1 MSHTSLRPAERVVVE
16 MADVPSGRRLRWLA
30 QRCAGQ
36 PALLAEVQALV
47 DQLETSDGM
56 TLPPAPSTVSNRMLA
71 PGTHVDDFVIL
82 GLLGAG
88 TSGVAY
94 IARQEMLGR
103 EVALKVLRTGTTAA
117 AQKRFE
123 LEAEVLGRLDHPGVA
138 RVYASRAAHGDRP
151 AYIAMELVEG
161 DPVTDYVTAQSLTT
175 GGCLE
180 LVARISDAVHHAHQR
195 GVIHRD
201 LKPGNILV
209 TSDGHPKVLD
219 FGVARLLHATRGG
232 DHETQMGQIVGT
244 LPYMSPEQLAGDPR
258 DLDIRTDVYSLGV
271 LLYHLLSG
279 ALPFDFEEMSLAD
292 AARAI
297 CQREPV
303 RLGVRCPDL
312 PPDVDIVV
320 GCAMARVRDRRY
332 ESAAALAADLRR
344 AGSGVPIAAHRDSAL
359 ITLLNR
365 LRRSRL
371 VATAAAVGLI
381 GVAGLAGY
389 AIVQRTEARESA
401 AALEAELA
409 RSTVERGRLLGR
421 MGNLPVAEQMLWQQA
436 LSDGGAPASRWALR
450 ELYARYTSIWDVQV
464 HSQEATTVRFSP
476 DDRLAVS
483 AGRDGLVQL
492 LRVRD
497 GARLRHWTNHAP
509 SRVVA
514 ASFLPD
520 GARVY
525 SVDDAGGIALHTI
538 EADAPT
544 HAWTLAGATIGDAA
558 LLSPERLVLAVSRTN
573 DGNTLAEIVVLS
585 LADGSTRTLWSAPPG
600 VNVTSVAVSPEGAS
614 VGAGTGEGTL
624 VVVDVSTGQLRWSAS
639 GHEGPVSHVA
649 WSPDGRWLASGS
661 IDRTVRLWDA
671 PTGQLRRTMS
681 AGNGSARSVAF
692 SSDSRQIASAGWWRV
707 EIWDVE
713 TGTLLRDE
721 IGASQ
726 GWYDARFSSAGDRLL
741 IASAQGGIRLW
752 DLAPPVTLH
761 DATPSAPLAAAL
773 DTDRMGL
780 HPVIGRADGRL
791 DVLHAGG
798 PPHVARHGA
807 SLVQVAVDA
816 AGQLFA
822 SAGVDPL
829 LRVWRHDSNGAVP
842 LLTFE
847 EGNAASVAMSTDGG
861 LVAVGEVS
869 GRLTVIRT
877 ADGQRLYSVPGD
889 GADLLSVRFDA
900 SASRLFAGYR
910 DRHIVVR
917 DATDGH
923 VLRML
928 ETSSAPFVLAYH
940 EPTERLA
947 AGTWAGAIDI
957 FDTTT
962 GQRLSSL
969 TGHARLVTDLDF
981 LDDDVLVS
989 TGRDGTVRAW
999 SLSSP
1004 SELALL
1010 RQRDI
1015 GGEGVR
1021 AVDEGQRLAVLFE
1034 DGHAELLDLTRL
1046 DARIAG
1052 HREAQLQPRPAS
1064 Q

>member
-1 MSHTSLRPAERVVVE
+1 MSHTSLRPAERVLIE
-16 MADVPSGRRLRWLA
+16 MADVPSNQRLRWLA
-30 QRCAGQ
+30 RRCEGN
-36 PALLAEVQALV
+36 PALLAEVQGLV
-47 DQLETSDGM
+47 DQFETPDGV
-56 TLPPAPSTVSNRMLA
+56 PEPASTAAWSRMLA
-71 PGTHVDDFVIL
+71 PGTRVDDFTIL

-103 EVALKVLRTGTTAA
+103 EVALKVLRAGTSAG

-123 LEAEVLGRLDHPGVA
+123 LEAEVLARLDHPGIA
-138 RVYASRAAHGDRP
+138 RVYASRGARGDCP
-151 AYIAMELVEG
+151 PYIAMELVEG
-161 DPVTDYVTAQSLTT
+161 EPVTDFVAAQSLTT
-175 GGCLE
+175 PACLE
-180 LVARISDAVHHAHQR
+180 LVARIADAVHHAHQR

-219 FGVARLLHATRGG
+219 FGVARLLHAVGG
-232 DHETQMGQIVGT
+232 DAHETQIGQMVGT
-244 LPYMSPEQLAGDPR
+244 LPYMSPEQLAGDPG

-279 ALPFDFEEMSLAD
+279 VLPFDFVEMSLAD

-297 CQREPV
+297 CERDPV
-303 RLGVRCPDL
+303 RLTTRCPSL
-312 PPDVDIVV
+312 PADVGVV
-320 GCAMARVRDRRY
+320 VACAMARARERRY

-344 AGSGVPIAAHRDSAL
+344 AAAGVPIAAHRDSAL
-359 ITLLNR
+359 VTLLHR

-389 AIVQRTEARESA
+389 AMIQRTEAREA
-401 AALEAELA
+401 AEALESELA
-409 RSTVERGRLLGR
+409 RSTVERARLLGR
-421 MGNLPVAEQMLWQQA
+421 MGNLPVAEQMLWQQTLA
-436 LSDGGAPASRWALR
+436 EGDVPSRRWALR
-450 ELYARYTSIWDVQV
+450 ELYARYTSMWDVQV
-464 HSQEATTVRFSP
+464 HSQEADVVRFSP

-483 AGRDGLVQL
+483 GGRDGRVQL

-497 GARLRHWTNHAP
+497 GAPLRHWTSHAP
-509 SRVVA
+509 ARVVGA
-514 ASFLPD
+514 GFLPD
-520 GARVY
+520 GLKVY
-525 SVDDAGGIALHTI
+525 SVDAAGGVALHAVD
-538 EADAPT
+538 ADAP
-544 HAWTLAGATIGDAA
+544 AQRWTLSGTTVRDAA
-558 LLSPERLVLAVSRTN
+558 LLRPATLVLTAAHPDDPAASGEVVAMSLV
-573 DGNTLAEIVVLS
+573 DGA
-585 LADGSTRTLWSAPPG
+585 TRTLWAAPAG
-600 VNVTSVAVSPEGAS
+600 VDVDSVAVSPDGTAIA
-614 VGAGTGEGTL
+614 AGTDEGML
-624 VVVDVSTGQLRWSAS
+624 VVTDVATGRVRWSAS
-639 GHEGPVSHVA
+639 GHDGPVSRVA
-649 WSPDGRWLASGS
+649 WSPDGCWLATGS
-661 IDRTVRLWDA
+661 SDRTVRLWDQA
-671 PTGQLRRTMS
+671 RGRMVRTMT
-681 AGNGSARSVAF
+681 AGNGSVRSVAF

-713 TGTLLRDE
+713 TGSLLRDE

-741 IASAQGGIRLW
+741 IASAQGSVRLW
-752 DLAPPVTLH
+752 DLNPPVNLLP
-761 DATPSAPLAAAL
+761 AAPSAPLATTL
-773 DTDRMGL
+773 DTDRVGL

-798 PPHVARHGA
+798 APHVARHGVRLA
-807 SLVQVAVDA
+807 QVAVDA

-822 SAGVDPL
+822 SAGFGPL

-842 LLTFE
+842 LLTLE
-847 EGNAASVAMSTDGG
+847 DGDAYSVAMSADGR
-861 LVAVGEVS
+861 LTAVGEVG
-869 GRLTVIRT
+869 GRLTLVRNG
-877 ADGQRLYSVPGD
+877 DGTRLYSLPGD

-900 SASRLFAGYR
+900 SASRLFTGYR
-910 DRHIVVR
+910 DRRIVVR
-917 DATDGH
+917 DVTDGH
-923 VLRML
+923 ALRVL

-940 EPTERLA
+940 EPSERLA
-947 AGTWAGAIDI
+947 AGTWAGAIDV

-962 GQRLSSL
+962 GAREASL

-999 SLSSP
+999 SLSDR

-1010 RQRDI
+1010 RQRAI

-1021 AVDEGQRLAVLFE
+1021 TVDEGQRLAVLFE
-1034 DGHAELLDLTRL
+1034 DGHAELLDLVKL

-1052 HREAQLQPRPAS
+1052 HREAQRHPRPAPR
-1064 Q
+1064 